1 MEGEVSGATVLR
13 ADPTDAYAG
22 NWGAAQVLVSQLL
35 DALAELALEAM
46 KLGAADYLIKPLAPD
61 NLERLIQEILLKG
74 KGGYQGGE
82 GLFLF

>member
-1 MEGEVSGATVLR
+1 
-13 ADPTDAYAG
+13 
-22 NWGAAQVLVSQLL
+22 
-35 DALAELALEAM
+35 M
-46 KLGAADYLIKPLAPD
+46 KLGAADYLIKPIAPD